1 MISTHHLDSLFLIWY
16 NLTRKDVILI
26 GKIADTNTRVILTM
40 PKELKFKLEEAAK
53 LENRSLNNMAVT
65 ILLEAMKM
73 SKTEQQQ

>member
-1 MISTHHLDSLFLIWY
+1 
-16 NLTRKDVILI
+16 VILI